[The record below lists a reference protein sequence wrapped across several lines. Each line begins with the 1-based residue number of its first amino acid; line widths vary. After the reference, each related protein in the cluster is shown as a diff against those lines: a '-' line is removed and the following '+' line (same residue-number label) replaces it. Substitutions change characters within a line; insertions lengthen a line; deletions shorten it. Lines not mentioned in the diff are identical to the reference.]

1 MIQPRCVAGMRW
13 RWGYCFT
20 RCTNTLV
27 QCVYQVSPRGTG
39 FSFSR
44 MASSHLR
51 QAGRLC
57 HILAHGKLFVWVVN
71 QGSVYLGLLDWRC
84 PLSKWCFSCQ
94 RLYKWGLICISLIPP
109 PLPGLFEESYFP
121 PLRRFMPRYRLKPS
135 SLKDSTFLDVQNQSS
150 SSHSMTDG
158 HVFSLFSG
166 LECLIKKAW
175 LGPLMSIWI
184 KSAQW
189 LPGHSPHSNWKPNVH
204 PPHIN

>member
-1 MIQPRCVAGMRW
+1 MRW
-13 RWGYCFT
+13 QWGYCFT

-27 QCVYQVSPRGTG
+27 QHACIRSV
-39 FSFSR
+39 SR
-44 MASSHLR
+44 MARSHLR
-51 QAGRLC
+51 QASRLC
-57 HILAHGKLFVWVVN
+57 HILARGKLFVWVVN
-71 QGSVYLGLLDWRC
+71 QRSVYSGLLDWQC
-84 PLSKWCFSCQ
+84 PVSKWCFSCQ
-94 RLYKWGLICISLIPP
+94 HFEEMGTNLHLINPTSSPRSSWGILLPPTPSTLPP
-109 PLPGLFEESYFP
+109 PHC
-121 PLRRFMPRYRLKPS
+121 FMSHYCLKPS
-135 SLKDSTFLDVQNQSS
+135 SLKDGTFLQDQNHSS
-150 SSHSMTDG
+150 CSHWVTDR